1 MTIFVDSSVLLDS
14 IHRDAVW
21 RERSEAALGAAFD
34 RGEVAVNAMVIA
46 EVAPSF
52 RDLAELARVLPAD
65 LYRRDP
71 IPEEAAFLAGR
82 AHAEYRRR
90 GGRRARTLPD
100 FFIGAHCA
108 VRHFDLL
115 TRDPHRIRRYFP
127 TVRIIEP

>member
-1 MTIFVDSSVLLDS
+1 MAVFIDSSVLLDS
-14 IHRDAVW
+14 IHRNPIW
-21 RERSEAALGAAFD
+21 RERSEAALQTAING
-34 RGEVAVNAMVIA
+34 GEIALNMMVIA
-46 EVAPSF
+46 EIAPSF
-52 RDLAELARVLPAD
+52 ESSEELVQRLPLD

-90 GGRRARTLPD
+90 GGRRTRTLPD

-115 TRDPHRIRRYFP
+115 TRDPRRIRRYFP
-127 TVRIIEP
+127 TVKIVEP